1 MKEKV
6 KIRQGDT
13 VVVIAGKD
21 IDKEG
26 RVIRVYPKQGKAL
39 VEGVNYIV
47 KHQRKSYR
55 HPEGGRLRKPAPIRL
70 SNVMLKCPECN
81 KPVRVGF
88 RIYAATG
95 NKERYCRKCDK
106 RIDLVS
112 RPAGKVGGRP
122 PAAAESGKREGK

>member
-55 HPEGGRLRKPAPIRL
+55 HPE
-70 SNVMLKCPECN
+70 
-81 KPVRVGF
+81 
-88 RIYAATG
+88 TG